1 MRFFFAFVLSLLI
14 VSCGSGGG
22 SNDTTPVSPP
32 SPPSTS
38 ETCEDYDEQIKRCR
52 FTWDNITRTY
62 YIKIPTQANENNSL
76 PLLISMHGYGGNALS
91 HINYTN
97 FKNIADREGF
107 YLIYPQG
114 ANLPSYLGGSTH
126 WNVGGFTS
134 KSTIDDL
141 GFINQII
148 ENVSLNYNLN
158 QNRIYAT
165 GMSNGGYM
173 SYALACNMSDKI
185 AAIASVTGSMTN
197 DTYNECA
204 TTRPVPVLQIHG
216 LRDVIVPYIGN
227 EGSKSISDVMEFWA
241 QNNSCDTE
249 PLRAVADYEDFAVY
263 YDYYQNCLNKADVEL
278 ILSSKMGHTWPWV
291 NNEGFSASEDIWRFV
306 SQFNLFGKI

>member
-1 MRFFFAFVLSLLI
+1 MRYIFAFVLSLLI

-173 SYALACNMSDKI
+173 SYALACNMSNKI

-216 LRDVIVPYIGN
+216 LRDVIVPYFGN
-227 EGSKSISDVMEFWA
+227 EGSKSISVVMEYWA
-241 QNNSCDTE
+241 QNNSCDIE

-263 YDYYQNCLNKADVEL
+263 YDYYQNCLNNADVEL
-278 ILSSKMGHTWPWV
+278 ILSSKMGHTWPWAD
-291 NNEGFSASEDIWRFV
+291 NEGFSASEDIWRFV